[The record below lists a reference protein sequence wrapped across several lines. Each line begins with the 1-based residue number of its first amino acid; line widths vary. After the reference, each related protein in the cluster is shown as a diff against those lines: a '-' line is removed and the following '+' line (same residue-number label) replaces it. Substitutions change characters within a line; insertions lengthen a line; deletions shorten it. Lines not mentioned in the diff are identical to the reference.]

1 MSEAPA
7 YRVALSRAPA
17 EEGGYSILSYP
28 DIPGCIGVG
37 DTDAE
42 AKEDGRRAVI
52 AVLDALKAVDRPPPE
67 VKGAGA

>member
-1 MSEAPA
+1 MSEVPA
-7 YRVALSRAPA
+7 YRSRADRAPA

-37 DTDAE
+37 DTEAE

-52 AVLDALKAVDRPPPE
+52 AVLDVMCIP
-67 VKGAGA
+67 